1 MRYELTEAQWRRL
14 EPLLPKQ
21 QRGGVWRDHR
31 TVLNAILWIVS
42 TGAPW
47 RDLPERYGPW
57 QTAYDRF
64 TRWRKNGT
72 WLKLLGEL
80 QAEFEERGQI
90 DWADFFIDSTI
101 VRASRAAAGAGK
113 KGGAKSRQT
122 TRSGVREVDSARKS
136 TSSATHADTFSV
148 SR

>member
-64 TRWRKNGT
+64 RRWRKNGT

-80 QAEFEERGQI
+80 QAELEERGQI

-101 VRASRAAAGAGK
+101 
-113 KGGAKSRQT
+113 
-122 TRSGVREVDSARKS
+122 
-136 TSSATHADTFSV
+136 
-148 SR
+148 